1 MDMNSHLPRPSVI
14 WNGHPLFEQ
23 AEEVELRMQMDI
35 RKIKKLIE
43 LVEESGI
50 VELEITEGEES
61 VRISRAVSGQAAP
74 MVNFAVPQAP
84 QAAVSAVAPVANVV
98 AAPEAVNGQ
107 TMRSP
112 MVGTFYRSSGPD
124 AKAFVEVGQS
134 VKVGDPLC
142 IVEAM
147 KMMNQIEADKSGV
160 VKAILVE
167 SGQPVE
173 FDEPLVV
180 IE

>member
-1 MDMNSHLPRPSVI
+1 
-14 WNGHPLFEQ
+14 
-23 AEEVELRMQMDI
+23 MDI

-50 VELEITEGEES
+50 SELEISEGEES
-61 VRISRAVSGQAAP
+61 VRISRAAPAASFPVMQQAYAAP
-74 MVNFAVPQAP
+74 VQQPALSA
-84 QAAVSAVAPVANVV
+84 AVAPAAAE
-98 AAPEAVNGQ
+98 AAPAAATEISGHIV
-107 TMRSP
+107 RSP
-112 MVGTFYRSSGPD
+112 MVGTFYRTPSPD
-124 AKAFVEVGQS
+124 AKAFIEIGQ
-134 VKVGDPLC
+134 KVNAGDTLC

>member
-1 MDMNSHLPRPSVI
+1 
-14 WNGHPLFEQ
+14 
-23 AEEVELRMQMDI
+23 MDI

-50 VELEITEGEES
+50 SELEISEGEES
-61 VRISRAVSGQAAP
+61 VRISRAPANTGYPMMQQAYAAP
-74 MVNFAVPQAP
+74 MYQPQP
-84 QAAVSAVAPVANVV
+84 QPGLSNVV
-98 AAPEAVNGQ
+98 APAAPAEAPAAAEISGHIV
-107 TMRSP
+107 RSP
-112 MVGTFYRSSGPD
+112 MVGTFYRTPSPD
-124 AKAFVEVGQS
+124 AKSFVEVGQK
-134 VKVGDPLC
+134 VNVGDTLC

-147 KMMNQIEADKSGV
+147 KMMNQIEADKAGV

-167 SGQPVE
+167 NGQPVE

>member
-1 MDMNSHLPRPSVI
+1 
-14 WNGHPLFEQ
+14 
-23 AEEVELRMQMDI
+23 MDI

-50 VELEITEGEES
+50 SELEISEGEES
-61 VRISRAVSGQAAP
+61 VRISRAPANAGYPMMQQAYAAP
-74 MVNFAVPQAP
+74 MPQPAL
-84 QAAVSAVAPVANVV
+84 ATAVAPVATVTEV
-98 AAPEAVNGQ
+98 APAEISGHIV
-107 TMRSP
+107 RSP
-112 MVGTFYRSSGPD
+112 MVGTFYRTPRPD
-124 AKAFVEVGQS
+124 AKAFVEVGQ
-134 VKVGDPLC
+134 KVNAGDTLC

>member
-1 MDMNSHLPRPSVI
+1 
-14 WNGHPLFEQ
+14 
-23 AEEVELRMQMDI
+23 MDI

-50 VELEITEGEES
+50 SELEISEGEES
-61 VRISRAVSGQAAP
+61 VRISRTTANAGFPVMQQAY
-74 MVNFAVPQAP
+74 AVPMMQQPAL
-84 QAAVSAVAPVANVV
+84 SNAVAP
-98 AAPEAVNGQ
+98 AATPAMEAPAAAEISGHIV
-107 TMRSP
+107 RSP
-112 MVGTFYRSSGPD
+112 MVGTFYRTPSPD
-124 AKAFVEVGQS
+124 AKAFIEVGQK
-134 VKVGDPLC
+134 VNVGDTLC

-147 KMMNQIEADKSGV
+147 KMMNQIEADKAGT

>member
-1 MDMNSHLPRPSVI
+1 
-14 WNGHPLFEQ
+14 
-23 AEEVELRMQMDI
+23 MDI

-50 VELEITEGEES
+50 AELEISEGEES
-61 VRISRAVSGQAAP
+61 VRISRAP
-74 MVNFAVPQAP
+74 
-84 QAAVSAVAPVANVV
+84 AAVNYPMMQQAYATPMMQPQPALAAAVAPAPVEAA
-98 AAPEAVNGQ
+98 AAPATISGHIV
-107 TMRSP
+107 RSP
-112 MVGTFYRSSGPD
+112 MVGTFYRTPSPD
-124 AKAFVEVGQS
+124 AKAFVEVGQH
-134 VKVGDPLC
+134 VNVGDTLC